1 MTKLVHY
8 ETNGKGSSKW
18 YIICYKQ
25 INNDYFGTMVLR
37 ELFSHGL
44 VAAQSPVVMQY

>member
-8 ETNGKGSSKW
+8 ETNGKGDKW

-25 INNDYFGTMVLR
+25 INNDCFGTMVLR
-37 ELFSHGL
+37 ELFSHGS